1 MGTWLIMASMSA
13 ATAPTV
19 VVQPKTQAVPLLPL
33 AFELGDALISE
44 LPLKLPVADDDDDG
58 NPLAISAIDDGRQ
71 LLRLGVAPG
80 GRAKLGVAYRLSFG
94 D

>member
-1 MGTWLIMASMSA
+1 MGTWLIMASMTA

-33 AFELGDALISE
+33 AFELGDAPISE
-44 LPLKLPVADDDDDG
+44 LPLKLPVADDDVG
-58 NPLAISAIDDGRQ
+58 NPLAVSAIDDGRQ

>member
-1 MGTWLIMASMSA
+1 MGTWLIMASMTA
-13 ATAPTV
+13 ATAPAV
-19 VVQPKTQAVPLLPL
+19 VVQPRTRTTPLLPL
-33 AFELGDALISE
+33 AFELGEVPISE
-44 LPLKLPVADDDDDG
+44 LPFKLPVADDDVG

-71 LLRLGVAPG
+71 RLRLGVAPG